1 MQECSTFT
9 LSKTIARMIAIERN
23 KKMTNEVLI
32 ALLALVGTL
41 VGSGSGILISNKL
54 VNYRI
59 EQLEKKVD
67 KYAERDDEVIRTQAV
82 MKRDLETAFIRID
95 ELRDEVN
102 KIKE

>member
-1 MQECSTFT
+1 
-9 LSKTIARMIAIERN
+9 
-23 KKMTNEVLI
+23 MTNEVLT
-32 ALLALVGTL
+32 ALLALVGTI

-67 KYAERDDEVIRTQAV
+67 KYAEKDDEVIKTQAV
-82 MKRDLETAFIRID
+82 MKRDLETAFLRID
-95 ELRDEVN
+95 ELRDEVK

>member
-1 MQECSTFT
+1 M
-9 LSKTIARMIAIERN
+9 
-23 KKMTNEVLI
+23 
-32 ALLALVGTL
+32 
-41 VGSGSGILISNKL
+41 ISNKL

>member
-1 MQECSTFT
+1 MS
-9 LSKTIARMIAIERN
+9 
-23 KKMTNEVLI
+23 NEVLT
-32 ALLALVGTL
+32 ALLALVGTI

-67 KYAERDDEVIRTQAV
+67 KYAEKDDEVIKTQAV
-82 MKRDLETAFIRID
+82 MKRDLETAFLRID
-95 ELRDEVN
+95 ELRDEVK

>member
-1 MQECSTFT
+1 
-9 LSKTIARMIAIERN
+9 
-23 KKMTNEVLI
+23 MTNEVLI

>member
-1 MQECSTFT
+1 MNTE
-9 LSKTIARMIAIERN
+9 IW
-23 KKMTNEVLI
+23 V

-41 VGSGSGILISNKL
+41 VGSGSGIMISNKL